1 MFCVIVACCLRTLED
16 DCGEYLRPSLHVSN
30 NQKDQ
35 WLLNKIYTSS
45 DENVFRSTKYDTVF
59 SVRLLRWW
67 CNNHPHLPFTTL
79 ESPKMK
85 EVLTRVFWTTWLS
98 SFTIEF
104 ALMFSKMSHG
114 VLGVLRTDL
123 ALDKVQPRL
132 LRIKLN
138 WVWDGRNILLLYYL

>member
-1 MFCVIVACCLRTLED
+1 
-16 DCGEYLRPSLHVSN
+16 
-30 NQKDQ
+30 
-35 WLLNKIYTSS
+35 
-45 DENVFRSTKYDTVF
+45 
-59 SVRLLRWW
+59 
-67 CNNHPHLPFTTL
+67 
-79 ESPKMK
+79 MK
-85 EVLTRVFWTTWLS
+85 ELLSRVFWTTWLS

-138 WVWDGRNILLLYYL
+138 